1 MKFKKIAMLLSAILI
16 VGTLVGC
23 ASNNNKVNNSSK
35 VKGSATQNNDFVSF
49 TIDNYGR
56 EVSITQK
63 PEKVLTLGPNT
74 TELFIALG
82 LSQYIIGNSLDNH
95 SRGALPE
102 YVAEYAKIPE
112 LTYGPATREAV
123 LTSGAD
129 FVYGI
134 DWEFGEEA
142 INISELEQYGITT
155 YVNSATT
162 LEQIYEEIR
171 DIGKIFAIEAAAET
185 FINDQKTRISK
196 VNELVASEEPVKVLV
211 YDSGGN
217 GVFTATG
224 TNFETL
230 LIEQAG
236 GKNIFDDITEK
247 QWSTVSYEAIL
258 ARQPDVIL
266 IHDYDVPALEQKL
279 QEINNDPVL
288 SQLDAV
294 KEKRFVTISL
304 ESVLPGDRMAYT
316 IETLAK
322 GFYPGLFQ

>member
-1 MKFKKIAMLLSAILI
+1 MKLRKIALI
-16 VGTLVGC
+16 FSSVVLVGALVGC
-23 ASNNNKVNNSSK
+23 AGNKSEFN
-35 VKGSATQNNDFVSF
+35 KGSNVNESTDVTDEFVPI

-56 EVSITQK
+56 ELTITQK
-63 PEKVLTLGPNT
+63 PTKVLTLGPNT

-82 LSQYIIGNSLDNH
+82 LSQHIIGNSLDNH
-95 SRGALPE
+95 SRGALPAYE
-102 YVAEYAKIPE
+102 EEYAKIPE

-142 INISELEQYGITT
+142 VDINELEEYGMTT

-162 LEQIYEEIR
+162 LEQMYQEIR
-171 DIGKIFAIEAAAET
+171 DIGAIFQIKDAAEA
-185 FINDQKTRISK
+185 FIKDQEDRIAK
-196 VNELVASEEPVKVLV
+196 VNEVIADQEPVKVLV

-230 LIEQAG
+230 LIEHAG
-236 GKNIFDDITEK
+236 GKNIFDDITDK
-247 QWSTVSYEAIL
+247 QWSTVSYEEIL

-279 QEINNDPVL
+279 LEINSDPVL

-294 KEKRFVTISL
+294 KEERFVTISL
-304 ESVLPGDRMAYT
+304 ESVLPGNRMAYT
-316 IETLAK
+316 VETLSK
-322 GFYPGLFQ
+322 GFYPDLFE